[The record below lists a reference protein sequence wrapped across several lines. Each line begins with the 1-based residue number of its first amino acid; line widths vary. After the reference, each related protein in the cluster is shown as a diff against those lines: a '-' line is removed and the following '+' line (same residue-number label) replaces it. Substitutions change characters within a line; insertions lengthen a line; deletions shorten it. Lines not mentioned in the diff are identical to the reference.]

1 MEYEGDA
8 PTGGLP
14 GMPDLPGLDDLP
26 PGGADQ
32 ITDLIDTLKGQI
44 PIPQE

>member
-1 MEYEGDA
+1 
-8 PTGGLP
+8 
-14 GMPDLPGLDDLP
+14 MPDLPGLDDLP
-26 PGGADQ
+26 PGGTDQ